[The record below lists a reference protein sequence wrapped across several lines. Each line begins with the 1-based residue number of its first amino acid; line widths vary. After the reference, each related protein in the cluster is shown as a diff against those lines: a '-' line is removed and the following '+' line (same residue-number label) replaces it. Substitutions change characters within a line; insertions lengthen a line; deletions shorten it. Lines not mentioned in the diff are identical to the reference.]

1 MTPVIRRFVMKM
13 LAKDQGSG
21 ITKLPNQMQVGFQ
34 ESITTEKLVRNG
46 YDPRAIKDETELK
59 VILNRIDATAKQTRE
74 QKEKAM
80 KQLADI
86 MDMKGRKI
94 PPGSKIMGGE
104 EVVET
109 EAEILERMNR
119 ENKEGIEGLKQKM
132 AKEKSRTQRIS
143 GNLRAENAQRY
154 DIGEPKLDED
164 EYDYYRE
171 ILGEDAEYDYY
182 PVKGDE
188 TKEMLEAMVKEQQ
201 DEMAYMKRLYDKGA
215 LDPTPEELRRLK
227 DAETKEVDETK
238 DILRKLTDEDPDDF
252 ANGGRAGFMA
262 GGMGRRAFL
271 KLMAAGGAG
280 IAGLKSG
287 LINIFKPR
295 SQAVQEV
302 VETVAKSDATG
313 MPEHF
318 MPLVNK
324 IMNEGKLVK
333 ESDRIQTY
341 KHPSRQDLELEYEL
355 DSGSVGLRFETDD
368 GMPADYYLKK
378 AVPDEGNPRG
388 TGDEF
393 FEGEMVYR
401 PDAGGSYSKD
411 FEEYISSGTTNL
423 DEFTGV
429 KVKDANKS
437 KLPIDVADPTEF
449 ASGGIARM
457 LGE

>member
-1 MTPVIRRFVMKM
+1 MTPIIRRFVIK
-13 LAKDQGSG
+13 LLSKDQGSG
-21 ITKLPNQMQVGFQ
+21 ITKLPGQMQAGFQ
-34 ESITTEKLVRNG
+34 ESMVTEKLVRNG
-46 YDPRAIKDETELK
+46 YDPRAIKNETELK
-59 VILNRIDATAKQTRE
+59 VILNRIDATAKQSKE

-94 PPGSKIMGGE
+94 PQGSKIMGGE

-109 EAEILERMNR
+109 EAEILERLNR
-119 ENKEGIEGLKQKM
+119 GNKETVERI
-132 AKEKSRTQRIS
+132 KE
-143 GNLRAENAQRY
+143 
-154 DIGEPKLDED
+154 
-164 EYDYYRE
+164 
-171 ILGEDAEYDYY
+171 
-182 PVKGDE
+182 
-188 TKEMLEAMVKEQQ
+188 
-201 DEMAYMKRLYDKGA
+201 
-215 LDPTPEELRRLK
+215 
-227 DAETKEVDETK
+227 
-238 DILRKLTDEDPDDF
+238 RKLTESFDPDMDDAIDNVSPGFSGDIKVDADLVAEELAGRAGKVYDDLDIRERMTFYDKAYKGLSEKRFDKPDPDDF

-295 SQAVQEV
+295 SQAVTEV
-302 VETVAKSDATG
+302 VETVAQSNAMG

-324 IMNEGKLVK
+324 IMKEGKLIK

-341 KHPSRQDLELEYEL
+341 KHPTRKDLELDYEL
-355 DSGSVGLRFETDD
+355 DTQSVGVRFETDQ
-368 GMPADYYLKK
+368 GMPADYYLRKNL
-378 AVPDEGNPRG
+378 PDEVNPRG
-388 TGDEF
+388 GVDEF

-401 PDAGGSYSKD
+401 AAPDGSYSKG
-411 FEEYISSGTTNL
+411 FEEGIDTGTSNL
-423 DEFTGV
+423 DEFVGIKKNV
-429 KVKDANKS
+429 KQD
-437 KLPIDVADPTEF
+437 F